1 MVRLLELETTA
12 LGREE
17 LKEKDCGAG
26 VSNAEN
32 LGREKMDL
40 FCRFKSF
47 VYSIYKNLCLSWNT
61 LRNKWSTMIY
71 LSFKFSFTVG
81 GEGAARLWGV
91 GDGAGA
97 TTADGLMEGVKEK
110 AEGADGVSEGGLEAK
125 EKLDVPEPN
134 GVGPPREKAEAPA
147 VEFVVGTEKVKDD
160 DDDDTGAEGGMLNGA
175 ADE

>member
-1 MVRLLELETTA
+1 MV
-12 LGREE
+12 LGSPM
-17 LKEKDCGAG
+17 LKTLGERRRIYFADLNPSCIQYIKIS
-26 VSNAEN
+26 VSVVIPFNE
-32 LGREKMDL
+32 
-40 FCRFKSF
+40 
-47 VYSIYKNLCLSWNT
+47 
-61 LRNKWSTMIY
+61 WSTMIY

-97 TTADGLMEGVKEK
+97 ATADGLMEGVKEK

-134 GVGPPREKAEAPA
+134 GVGPPREKADAPA

-160 DDDDTGAEGGMLNGA
+160 DDDDTGAEGAMLNGA